1 MRSRVAID
9 PVEPVNRR
17 ASRKTRLGL
26 TTLVDAIFGVSW
38 NAPLE
43 KEGLVVGNSV
53 EITIDAEAILEE
65 L

>member
-17 ASRKTRLGL
+17 ASHKTRPGL

-38 NAPLE
+38 NVPLE